1 MEQSPLPT
9 RKGERTAQRILDAAE
24 SIFAEKGYAGAT
36 LRDVATAVGIR
47 TPSLYNHFPS
57 KESLYAAVL
66 ERGLSPVL
74 ELLAEFANPQAATG
88 EPRELIERVMKF
100 LVDSPNLPR
109 LILHE
114 TLAGG
119 ERLTP
124 ELRAWIGPIFEQ
136 ANHIAEEAGT
146 SSDRSREQIPLLVVA
161 LYNIVLGYFA
171 IAPLYQQLNG
181 RDLMSE
187 SLRLQQIEIITDLAK
202 TLFPRSQPPTRA
214 PERTPL
220 SETG

>member
-1 MEQSPLPT
+1 MEESPLPA

-24 SIFAEKGYAGAT
+24 AIFAEKGYAGAT

-47 TPSLYNHFPS
+47 TPSLYNHFSS

-66 ERGLSPVL
+66 ERGLSPIL
-74 ELLAEFANPQAATG
+74 ELLAEFATSQTATQDATG

-100 LVDSPNLPR
+100 LADSPNLPR

-124 ELRAWIGPIFEQ
+124 ELRAWIGPIFQQ
-136 ANHIAEEAGT
+136 ANQMAEETGAHSG
-146 SSDRSREQIPLLVVA
+146 RSREQIPLLVLA

-181 RDLMSE
+181 KDLMSE
-187 SLRLQQIEIITDLAK
+187 SLRVQQIEVIADLAK
-202 TLFPRSQPPTRA
+202 TLFPRS
-214 PERTPL
+214 
-220 SETG
+220 ETQKI